1 VSRTRI
7 NPFGQQAAKCYPI
20 SVYAS
25 TDNVS
30 VGGGTNAA
38 VAVALSAQTS
48 GATEQGSWIVSEI
61 GWSYAGTT
69 AIAAGRLT
77 VADSSGNLWDQ
88 DIYTQTSANFG
99 TVTFNPPLASQV
111 QNSALTITLGAV
123 ANVTG
128 KLSVQG
134 YLEI

>member
-1 VSRTRI
+1 MARTRV

-30 VGGGTNAA
+30 VGGATNQAA
-38 VAVALSAQTS
+38 TVALSAQTT
-48 GATEQGSWIVSEI
+48 GGTEQGSWIINEI

-69 AIAAGRLT
+69 AVQGGRIT

-88 DIYTQTSANFG
+88 DINTQTSPNFG
-99 TVTFNPPLASQV
+99 NLVFVPPLASQI
-111 QNSALTITLGAV
+111 QNSALTVTLGAV

-128 KLSVQG
+128 KVSVQG
-134 YLEI
+134 WLEI